1 MTHYNWLPNALKSY
15 RQPQTKDETMSTTT
29 TEMTEKVEQ
38 VKVASGFA
46 KRNTNKNRIE
56 EEEAELEALIKNNK
70 GEDNQVEETDDGP
83 EPTSAEEKT
92 FKKRYGD
99 LRRHSQKKEDELQQQ
114 IDELRT
120 QLEASTKKEI
130 KYPKSESELEEW
142 MEKYPDVA
150 QIVETIAMKKAREQA
165 SEFESKFK
173 EIDDMKSEALREKA
187 EAELMRLH
195 PDFGDIRDSDE
206 FHNWV
211 EEQPKWVMDALYD
224 NDKDAV
230 SAARAIDLYKADMGI
245 KTKKSSSNK
254 DAAKAVGTR
263 SQRSSPESDGS
274 GKTIKESDVARMT
287 AQQYEKMQEEIA
299 DAIRSGNFVYDLSGS
314 AR

>member
-1 MTHYNWLPNALKSY
+1 
-15 RQPQTKDETMSTTT
+15 MSTTT
-29 TEMTEKVEQ
+29 TEMATKVEQ

-46 KRNTNKNRIE
+46 KRNANKKRIE
-56 EEEAELEALIKNNK
+56 DEEAELEALLK
-70 GEDNQVEETDDGP
+70 DNQGEEKAEDSIDDGP

-99 LRRHSQKKEDELQQQ
+99 LRRHAQKKETELQEQ
-114 IDELRT
+114 IDALKS
-120 QLEASTKKEI
+120 QLDASTKNEI
-130 KYPKSESELEEW
+130 KYPKSEEELESW
-142 MEKYPDVA
+142 MEQYPDVA
-150 QIVETIAMKKAREQA
+150 KIVETIAMKKAHEQA

-173 EIDDMKSEALREKA
+173 AIDEMKMEAQREKA

-195 PDFGDIRDSDE
+195 PDFEQIRETDE

-211 EEQPKWVMDALYD
+211 EEQPKWVQDALYD
-224 NDKDAV
+224 NDADAV

-245 KTKKSSSNK
+245 KKSKGSSNK

-263 SQRSSPESDGS
+263 SGRSAPEGDESKS
-274 GKTIKESDVARMT
+274 YIKESDVNRMT
-287 AQQYEKMQEEIA
+287 AQQYEAKQEEIA
-299 DAIRSGNFVYDLSGS
+299 EAIRTGKFIYDLSGS

>member
-1 MTHYNWLPNALKSY
+1 
-15 RQPQTKDETMSTTT
+15 MSTTT
-29 TEMTEKVEQ
+29 TEMATKVEQ

-46 KRNTNKNRIE
+46 KRNANKKRIE
-56 EEEAELEALIKNNK
+56 DEEAELEALLK
-70 GEDNQVEETDDGP
+70 GNQGEEEAEDSIDDGP

-99 LRRHSQKKEDELQQQ
+99 LRRHAQKKETELQEQ
-114 IDELRT
+114 IDALKS
-120 QLEASTKKEI
+120 QLDASTKNEI
-130 KYPKSESELEEW
+130 KYPKSEEELESW
-142 MEKYPDVA
+142 MEQYPDVA
-150 QIVETIAMKKAREQA
+150 KIVETIAMKKAHEQA

-173 EIDDMKSEALREKA
+173 AIDEMKMEAQREKA

-195 PDFGDIRDSDE
+195 PDFEQIRETDE

-211 EEQPKWVMDALYD
+211 EEQPKWVQDALYD
-224 NDKDAV
+224 NDADAV

-245 KTKKSSSNK
+245 KKSKGSSNK

-263 SQRSSPESDGS
+263 SGRSAPEGDESKS
-274 GKTIKESDVARMT
+274 YIKESDVNRMT
-287 AQQYEKMQEEIA
+287 AQQYEARQEEIA
-299 DAIRSGNFVYDLSGS
+299 EAIRTGKFIYDLSGS

>member
-1 MTHYNWLPNALKSY
+1 
-15 RQPQTKDETMSTTT
+15 MSTTT
-29 TEMTEKVEQ
+29 TEMATKVEQ

-46 KRNTNKNRIE
+46 KRNANKERIE
-56 EEEAELEALIKNNK
+56 AEEKELEELRKANMPSADSEDSQDDEA
-70 GEDNQVEETDDGP
+70 GEP
-83 EPTSAEEKT
+83 EGAEEKT

-99 LRRHSQKKEDELQQQ
+99 LRRHAQKKETELQDQ

-130 KYPKSESELEEW
+130 KYPKSEAELETW
-142 MEKYPDVA
+142 MQNYPDVA
-150 QIVETIAMKKAREQA
+150 QIVETIAMKKAHEQA

-173 EIDDMKSEALREKA
+173 EIDEMKSEALREKA

-254 DAAKAVGTR
+254 EAAKAIGTR
-263 SQRSSPESDGS
+263 SERNTPEQDGK
-274 GKTIKESDVARMT
+274 GKILRESEVNKWSADE
-287 AQQYEKMQEEIA
+287 YERRQEEVLQAQREDRFIL
-299 DAIRSGNFVYDLSGS
+299 DMSGG

>member
-1 MTHYNWLPNALKSY
+1 
-15 RQPQTKDETMSTTT
+15 MSTTT
-29 TEMTEKVEQ
+29 TEMATKVEQ

-46 KRNTNKNRIE
+46 KRNANKKRIE
-56 EEEAELEALIKNNK
+56 DEEAELEALLK
-70 GEDNQVEETDDGP
+70 GNQGEEKTEESIDDGP

-99 LRRHSQKKEDELQQQ
+99 LRRHAQKKETELQEQ
-114 IDELRT
+114 IDALKS
-120 QLEASTKKEI
+120 QLDASTKNEI
-130 KYPKSESELEEW
+130 KYPKSEEELESW
-142 MEKYPDVA
+142 MEQYPDVA
-150 QIVETIAMKKAREQA
+150 KIVETIAMKKAHEQA

-173 EIDDMKSEALREKA
+173 AIDEMKMEAQREKA

-195 PDFGDIRDSDE
+195 PDFEQIRETDE

-211 EEQPKWVMDALYD
+211 EEQPKWVQDALYD
-224 NDKDAV
+224 NDADAV

-245 KTKKSSSNK
+245 KKSKGSSNK

-263 SQRSSPESDGS
+263 SGRSAPEGDESKS
-274 GKTIKESDVARMT
+274 YIKESDVNRMT
-287 AQQYEKMQEEIA
+287 AQQYEARQEEIA
-299 DAIRSGNFVYDLSGS
+299 EAIRTGKFIYDLSGS

>member
-1 MTHYNWLPNALKSY
+1 
-15 RQPQTKDETMSTTT
+15 MSTTT
-29 TEMTEKVEQ
+29 TEMATKVEQ

-46 KRNTNKNRIE
+46 KRNANKERIE
-56 EEEAELEALIKNNK
+56 AEEKELEELRKANMPSADSEDSQDDEA
-70 GEDNQVEETDDGP
+70 GEP
-83 EPTSAEEKT
+83 EGAEEKT

-99 LRRHSQKKEDELQQQ
+99 LRRHAQKKETELQDQ

-130 KYPKSESELEEW
+130 KYPKSEAELESW
-142 MEKYPDVA
+142 MKQYPDVA

-173 EIDDMKSEALREKA
+173 EIDEMKSEALREKA

-245 KTKKSSSNK
+245 KTKKSSSSK
-254 DAAKAVGTR
+254 EAAKAIGTR
-263 SQRSSPESDGS
+263 SERNTPEQDGK
-274 GKTIKESDVARMT
+274 GKILRESEVNKWSADE
-287 AQQYEKMQEEIA
+287 YERRQEEVAQAQREDRFIL
-299 DAIRSGNFVYDLSGS
+299 DMSGG

>member
-1 MTHYNWLPNALKSY
+1 
-15 RQPQTKDETMSTTT
+15 MSTTT

-46 KRNTNKNRIE
+46 KRNANKKRIE
-56 EEEAELEALIKNNK
+56 EEEAELAELVQANRESPETSE
-70 GEDNQVEETDDGP
+70 EDDDGP
-83 EPTSAEEKT
+83 EPAGAEEKT

-99 LRRHSQKKEDELQQQ
+99 LRRHAQKKEGELQQQ

-130 KYPKSESELEEW
+130 QYPKSETELEAW

-150 QIVETIAMKKAREQA
+150 QIVETIAMKKAHEQA

-173 EIDDMKSEALREKA
+173 QIDEMKLEAQREKA

-195 PDFGDIRDSDE
+195 PDFEEIRDTDE
-206 FHNWV
+206 FHEWV
-211 EEQPKWVMDALYD
+211 EEQPRWVQDALYD
-224 NDKDAV
+224 NDSDAV
-230 SAARAIDLYKADMGI
+230 SASRAIDLYKSDKGI
-245 KTKKSSSNK
+245 TGKKKVSSDK
-254 DAAKAVGTR
+254 EAAKAIGTR
-263 SQRSSPESDGS
+263 SKRSSPESDETKS
-274 GKTIKESDVARMT
+274 YIKESQVAKMS
-287 AQQYEKMQEEIA
+287 AQQYEAKADEIA
-299 DAIRSGNFVYDLSGS
+299 EAIRTGKFIYDLSGS